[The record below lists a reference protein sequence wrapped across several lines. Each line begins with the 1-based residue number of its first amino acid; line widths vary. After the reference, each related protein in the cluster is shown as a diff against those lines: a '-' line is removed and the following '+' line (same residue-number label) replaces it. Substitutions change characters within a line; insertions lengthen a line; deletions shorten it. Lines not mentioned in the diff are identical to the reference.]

1 MNEFRFQE
9 IMGEYLIPCTEWM
22 ENINKNKT
30 EFNSLEFERLIQE
43 ERKTNP
49 DYFKGEVVDNG
60 DSFTITPSQFYKDL
74 FKAITK
80 DN

>member
-1 MNEFRFQE
+1 MKKQKKEFD
-9 IMGEYLIPCTEWM
+9 C
-22 ENINKNKT
+22 
-30 EFNSLEFERLIQE
+30 LEFERLIKE

-74 FKAITK
+74 LKAIIK

>member
-1 MNEFRFQE
+1 MK
-9 IMGEYLIPCTEWM
+9 
-22 ENINKNKT
+22 NINKNKT

-49 DYFKGEVVDNG
+49 DYFKAEIEENG
-60 DSFTITPSQFYKDL
+60 DSFTITPSPFFMDL
-74 FKAITK
+74 LKAINK